1 MGNSQNRARLEIFL
15 VHPLRLAD
23 FQDLS
28 VAQVLQFAL
37 ELVQGAR
44 LGCQRSH
51 NLLLHHLHYLSN
63 KGRPLY
69 SQGSAFLLRKERPSQ
84 KLLIPPG
91 AQCDLLDPIMS
102 ALS

>member
-1 MGNSQNRARLEIFL
+1 MCDRPSDQRWWVRASEERELRGYLQNRARLEIFL

-44 LGCQRSH
+44 LGCKSSH
-51 NLLLHHLHYLSN
+51 NLLLHHLHYL
-63 KGRPLY
+63 
-69 SQGSAFLLRKERPSQ
+69 
-84 KLLIPPG
+84 
-91 AQCDLLDPIMS
+91 
-102 ALS
+102 